1 MLNKSKYIKFVSDIL
16 EDVYIEIKQIK
27 SECKDDTDLFN
38 SEIHDF
44 VRNSPF
50 NEIVSNDVKADSFI
64 CAKEMKKFLK
74 GQIKEIESLY
84 EEKDQQEFVKKMLE
98 YFEFSPLKRYFME
111 NNDFS
116 FLVEELL
123 EQKYDFLKDYIRG
136 EKAEK
141 DEDVRA
147 LMEKII
153 SNPGEVDFIGKGAL
167 ESSPRLKTF
176 ACHILAKEREQAR
189 ICENYER
196 LKEIEEVKS
205 SLLKRD
211 SEVQEDFN
219 GGEQHLHQRIS
230 DAIAEDMI
238 NFENEN
244 N

>member
-1 MLNKSKYIKFVSDIL
+1 
-16 EDVYIEIKQIK
+16 
-27 SECKDDTDLFN
+27 
-38 SEIHDF
+38 
-44 VRNSPF
+44 
-50 NEIVSNDVKADSFI
+50 
-64 CAKEMKKFLK
+64 
-74 GQIKEIESLY
+74 
-84 EEKDQQEFVKKMLE
+84 
-98 YFEFSPLKRYFME
+98 ME

-123 EQKYDFLKDYIRG
+123 DQKYDFVKDYIRG